1 MTAKQLERSIQEVW
15 ELFKETD
22 RKIAETNKAIADLG
36 GKWGRFVEGLVVPA
50 VENLFKDWGIE
61 LDKVFPRVKA
71 RRNGDKMEIDVLAI
85 NGDYAMLIEVKSTL
99 GVDDVKEHLAQLQRF
114 KSFFPE
120 YRDRKLLGAVAGIVI
135 DEGVDRF
142 AYRSGLFV
150 IGQSGETVK
159 VLNDR
164 KFKPH
169 EW

>member
-99 GVDDVKEHLAQLQRF
+99 GVDDVKEHLKQLQRF
-114 KSFFPE
+114 KFFFPE
-120 YRDRKLLGAVAGIVI
+120 YQDRKLLGAVAGIVI

-142 AYRSGLFV
+142 AYQNGLFV
-150 IGQSGETVK
+150 ISQSGETVK

-164 KFKPH
+164 KFKPRQ
-169 EW
+169 W